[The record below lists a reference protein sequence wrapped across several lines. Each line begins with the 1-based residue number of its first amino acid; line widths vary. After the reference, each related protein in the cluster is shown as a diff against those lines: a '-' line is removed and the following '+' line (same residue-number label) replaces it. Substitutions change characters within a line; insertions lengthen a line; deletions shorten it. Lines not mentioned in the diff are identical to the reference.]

1 MAIIHSTAIG
11 KGTKTAGQLT
21 YRNVRGRVIASQ
33 RITSN
38 KSNTPA
44 QAAQRAS
51 FKEISQALSKIGFL
65 INRTFEKSKYGSSR
79 NNFYKINKDALANIE
94 GLTEKQ
100 TPFEIVDAMVR
111 GQLPYMIYGSGN
123 GSVSVL
129 AKDTGDLAD
138 NPNVATQLK
147 ITAFDVKPG
156 DCKATKFQLTASGN
170 FTVSD
175 MTNSIQY
182 DEKTM
187 SASIESESGI
197 DTERVYQFIVM
208 ETPLGIV
215 KNPIIATKL
224 DSSAEE

>member
-1 MAIIHSTAIG
+1 MAIINSTAIG

-21 YRNVRGRVIASQ
+21 YRTVRGRVIASQ

-44 QAAQRAS
+44 QATQRLS

-79 NNFYKINKDALANIE
+79 NNFYKINKDALAGIT
-94 GLTEKQ
+94 GLAEKQ

-111 GQLPYMIYGSGN
+111 AQLPYMIYGSGN

-129 AKDTGDLAD
+129 SKDTGDLAS

-147 ITAFDVKPG
+147 VTAFDVVSG
-156 DCKATKFQLTASGN
+156 DCKATMFQLTASGG
-170 FTVSD
+170 FSVSD
-175 MTNSIQY
+175 MTSAIQY
-182 DEKTM
+182 DAETKT
-187 SASIESESGI
+187 ASIQNEVGM
-197 DTERVYQFIVM
+197 TNERVYQFIVL

-215 KNPIIATKL
+215 KNPIIATKTVSG
-224 DSSAEE
+224 D

>member
-1 MAIIHSTAIG
+1 MAIINSTAIG

-44 QAAQRAS
+44 QATQRLS
-51 FKEISQALSKIGFL
+51 FKEISQALSKISFL

-79 NNFYKINKDALANIE
+79 NNFYKINKDALASIE
-94 GLTEKQ
+94 DLAVKQ
-100 TPFEIVDAMVR
+100 SPFEIVDSMVR
-111 GQLPYMIYGSGN
+111 AKLPYMIYGSGN

-129 AKDTGDLAD
+129 QKDTGDLAD
-138 NPNVATQLK
+138 NPNVAMQLK
-147 ITAFDVKPG
+147 ITAFDVKSG
-156 DCKATKFQLTASGN
+156 DCKATMFELTASGE

-175 MTNSIQY
+175 ITSSIQY
-182 DEKTM
+182 DAETM
-187 SASIESESGI
+187 TASIQSEGGMT
-197 DTERVYQFIVM
+197 TERVYQFIVL

-215 KNPIIATKL
+215 KNPIIATKTV
-224 DSSAEE
+224 SGN

>member
-1 MAIIHSTAIG
+1 MAIINSTAIG

-44 QAAQRAS
+44 QATQRAS

-65 INRTFEKSKYGSSR
+65 VNRTFEKSKYGSSR
-79 NNFYKINKDALANIE
+79 NNFYKINKGSLATIE
-94 GLTEKQ
+94 GLAEKQ
-100 TPFEIVDAMVR
+100 TPFEIVDALVR
-111 GQLPYMIYGSGN
+111 AKIPYMIYGSGN

-129 AKDTGDLAD
+129 QKDTGDLAD
-138 NPNVATQLK
+138 NPNVAMQLK
-147 ITAFDVKPG
+147 ITAFDVKSG
-156 DCKATKFQLTASGN
+156 DCKATMFELTASGE

-175 MTNSIQY
+175 ITSGIQY
-182 DEKTM
+182 DAETM
-187 SASIESESGI
+187 TASIQSEGGMT
-197 DTERVYQFIVM
+197 TERVYQFIVM

-215 KNPIIATKL
+215 KNPIIATKTV
-224 DSSAEE
+224 SGV